1 MDFLLHL
8 YQGLLRSLFHSAL
21 LIIFP
26 LYVVLASLSFILS
39 ISGFCNGPCESF
51 SVLTSPSE
59 TVFVMNDHADLF
71 IFLHL
76 IILQY
81 QLQILLLDLGD
92 NHMQLPYM

>member
-1 MDFLLHL
+1 M
-8 YQGLLRSLFHSAL
+8 FHSAL

-71 IFLHL
+71 IFPSS
-76 IILQY
+76 
-81 QLQILLLDLGD
+81 D
-92 NHMQLPYM
+92 NFTVPTSNSSVGFR